1 MINLLLLLQFL
12 TLPIPI
18 PKPEYDVVQI
28 KELITHRSYDLG
40 NPMPELE
47 VTQLAISAMEEKS
60 DTISIPLILAI
71 IEFES
76 RYDRKG
82 KSKKNCKG
90 LMQLS
95 FGTAK
100 TMAQRLKLNKFD
112 VFHIGTNIKLGVGYL
127 KALLEEQGSILK
139 ALTIYN
145 RGWKVF
151 VNHDKKISG
160 YALGVV
166 KRSKDIEKS
175 INNNLSCKK

>member
-1 MINLLLLLQFL
+1 MIHFILYLQFL
-12 TLPIPI
+12 MAPV
-18 PKPEYDVVQI
+18 PKPEYNLTQV
-28 KELITHRSYDLG
+28 KELITQRSYNLS
-40 NPMPELE
+40 NPMPAPE
-47 VTQLAISAMEEKS
+47 VTELAISAMEEQS
-60 DTISIPLILAI
+60 DIITIPLILAI

-127 KALLEEQGSILK
+127 KALLEENGSILK

-145 RGWKVF
+145 RGWKVY

-166 KRSKDIEKS
+166 KRSKDIEKAL
-175 INNNLSCKK
+175 NNNLTCKK